1 MRVGKVKLIFE
12 KQAWHYSLLVILLAA
27 IFFISQVKGL
37 LAGQF
42 FDIGTSTWLY
52 LGIVVAILH
61 QVYVW
66 FCWRVQLHFSLIT
79 KIYGQNGFLYYS
91 IGFLILFILRFV
103 LVIILAISNM
113 NTLNANQLLLN
124 ILALLITTPAF
135 YLFYSV
141 MKYFTIERA
150 LGIDHFALSYA
161 KKPFVREGIFKFTS
175 NGMYIF
181 GLLIFWVPGL
191 LFSSQAALLLALF
204 NHIYVWIHYY
214 VTERPDIRRIYSLSR
229 HL

>member
-1 MRVGKVKLIFE
+1 MKLIFE
-12 KQAWHYSLLVILLAA
+12 KQVWHYSILVILLAA
-27 IFFISQVKGL
+27 IFIISQVKGF

-42 FDIGTSTWLY
+42 LYIGTPTWFY
-52 LGIVVAILH
+52 LAIAVAILH

-79 KIYGQNGFLYYS
+79 KKYGQNGFLYYS
-91 IGFLILFILRFV
+91 IGFIILLVLRFV
-103 LVIILAISNM
+103 LIVILAISNM

-124 ILALLITTPAF
+124 ILALLIAIPTF

-150 LGIDHFALSYA
+150 LGIDHFDLSYG
-161 KKPFVREGIFKFTS
+161 KKPFVRGGIFKFTS

-181 GLLIFWVPGL
+181 GLLLFWIPGL
-191 LFSSQAALLLALF
+191 LLASQAALLLALF
-204 NHIYVWIHYY
+204 NHIYVWVHYY
-214 VTERPDIRRIYSLSR
+214 TTEKPDIRRIYDLSR
-229 HL
+229 RL